1 MLILALI
8 IALVG
13 LLATVCFGLMVLLMN
28 VVGRLWPAKVF
39 PNARRITSE
48 MVISE
53 QAAMT
58 GVTQT
63 ELNVEELCQH
73 LKTMPETELLRF
85 GQVVK
90 YMCSPKENCEP
101 PGEVFIVQL
110 REARAEWRK
119 RHPRPPLDD
128 SI

>member
-1 MLILALI
+1 MALI
-8 IALVG
+8 VLLIALAGIMAPVF
-13 LLATVCFGLMVLLMN
+13 FGLSVLVIS
-28 VVGRLWPAKVF
+28 VVGWPWPSKDF
-39 PNARRITSE
+39 PNVERI
-48 MVISE
+48 
-53 QAAMT
+53 AT

-90 YMCSPKENCEP
+90 YMCPPEANCEP
-101 PGEVFIVQL
+101 PREVFIVQL
-110 REARAEWRK
+110 REARAEWRR
-119 RHPRPPLDD
+119 RHPKPPLHD